1 MAERWFVP
9 RYQDTT
15 SQFQQGLIRGQT
27 SQTSFGVNCR
37 LLWIIENQS
46 QFQNDLELKK
56 ELKPYLI
63 WNDKAFHRNHHWP
76 RQFPFYDK
84 TSLKVHATPSKYF
97 LKIMFFK
104 NKSMIF

>member
-9 RYQDTT
+9 RYQDTLT
-15 SQFQQGLIRGQT
+15 YQPGTQT

-37 LLWIIENQS
+37 LLWICEKKS
-46 QFQNDLELKK
+46 HFQNDMELKR

-63 WNDKAFHRNHHWP
+63 WNDKAFHRNSQWP

-84 TSLKVHATPSKYF
+84 TSLKVGN
-97 LKIMFFK
+97 L
-104 NKSMIF
+104 